1 MPFHERRAFYLA
13 YRLRDQLAWYTKR
26 SQDHK
31 RTADLWFAVG
41 IVSELAAVIF
51 AVLLVVTPGWPNM
64 IGLLSTVTAS
74 SATLAR
80 LRGDNEASRRY
91 ALAAQ
96 ELALIQRRIE
106 TSTERTFADRVI
118 EAEAAISREHKMW
131 AAKHG

>member
-80 LRGDNEASRRY
+80 LRDDNEASRRY